1 MIYFDASYLVRLYY
15 NDRGYEEVRHL
26 ASTDSLACAQHG
38 QAEVIAALHR
48 KYREGSLTLT
58 VYQSVLQQFAEDIHA
73 DAFRWLLLSPSVLD
87 RIRVD
92 FETLPR
98 RNFLRASDALHLAI
112 ASENGFRQLY
122 SNDKNLLAAAPHF
135 GIRGVNVLD

>member
-15 NDRGYEEVRHL
+15 TDRGFEEVRHL

-38 QAEVIAALHR
+38 QAEVIAAFHR
-48 KYREGSLTLT
+48 KYREGSLTSTIYRL
-58 VYQSVLQQFAEDIHA
+58 VLQQFADDIRA
-73 DAFRWLLLSPSVLD
+73 DAFTWLPLSVTSLE
-87 RIRVD
+87 RIRIK
-92 FETLPR
+92 FESLPT

-122 SNDKNLLAAAPHF
+122 SNDRNLLAAASHF
-135 GIRGVNVLD
+135 GVRGVNVIN